1 VAASPGAR
9 LNRWVA
15 ALVLLVAEAAPAVAA
30 GVRIMPLGDSITDGA
45 QVPGGY
51 RIELWRRLVGQ
62 DRRSVDFV
70 GSLRNG
76 PPELGDRDH
85 EGHSGWR
92 IDEVA
97 ARVEGWLAR
106 DRPEIVL
113 LMLGTNDVLQDQ
125 GVATAP
131 ARLGELLD
139 RITRQLPA
147 ATVLV
152 ATLPPL
158 AGAEA
163 SARVAAFNRALPAV
177 VQARAAAGRRVRLV
191 DVAAGLTLADI
202 GDGVHPNESGHAKIA
217 AAWHRALAPLLR
229 APGGAG

>member
-1 VAASPGAR
+1 MKRALAA
-9 LNRWVA
+9 V
-15 ALVLLVAEAAPAVAA
+15 VLLLTTAGPAVAA
-30 GVRIMPLGDSITDGA
+30 GVRIMPLGDSITDGS

-70 GSLRNG
+70 GSLQNG

-92 IDEVA
+92 IDEIA
-97 ARVEGWLAR
+97 AGVDGWLAR
-106 DRPEIVL
+106 ERPAIVL
-113 LMLGTNDVLQDQ
+113 LMIGTNDMLQSHAT
-125 GVATAP
+125 ATAP

-139 RITRQLPA
+139 RITRQVPA

-158 AGAEA
+158 AGVEA
-163 SARVAAFNRALPAV
+163 NRRVVAFNRALPGV
-177 VQARAAAGRRVRLV
+177 VQARAVAGRRVRLV
-191 DVAAGLTLADI
+191 DIAAGLTLADI

-217 AAWHRALAPLLR
+217 AAWHRALTPLFR
-229 APGGAG
+229 ASGGG